1 MPGPRVK
8 GKRSSAV
15 QLRAAHV
22 RPLQSGSLLAVRL
35 KAADVTAA
43 VKSHGRIWNP
53 PLRSCCRGRRPRR
66 PVGAGHARPA
76 RERQAFVLRTVAG
89 RTCAAPTKRQRI
101 GCSPKS
107 RGRDRRRQV
116 PRADMESAPYGA
128 VVGGGVPDAPQAV
141 ARSKSITS
149 HYILYSFAEF
159 CYNGSIPFI
168 IGHFEGVIL

>member
-43 VKSHGRIWNP
+43 VRFRGRIWNP
-53 PLRSCCRGRRPRR
+53 PLRNYGRGRRPRR

-76 RERQAFVLRTVAG
+76 RERQAFVRRTVAG
-89 RTCAAPTKRQRI
+89 RTCAAPTKRQLLAVRL
-101 GCSPKS
+101 KAADVTAAVRF
-107 RGRDRRRQV
+107 RGRIWNPPLRSCCRGRR
-116 PRADMESAPYGA
+116 PRRPAGSC
-128 VVGGGVPDAPQAV
+128 
-141 ARSKSITS
+141 SLKSITS

>member
-53 PLRSCCRGRRPRR
+53 PLRNYGR
-66 PVGAGHARPA
+66 
-76 RERQAFVLRTVAG
+76 
-89 RTCAAPTKRQRI
+89 
-101 GCSPKS
+101 
-107 RGRDRRRQV
+107 
-116 PRADMESAPYGA
+116 
-128 VVGGGVPDAPQAV
+128 GGVPDAPQAA
-141 ARSKSITS
+141 AR
-149 HYILYSFAEF
+149 
-159 CYNGSIPFI
+159 
-168 IGHFEGVIL
+168 

>member
-53 PLRSCCRGRRPRR
+53 PLRNYGR
-66 PVGAGHARPA
+66 
-76 RERQAFVLRTVAG
+76 
-89 RTCAAPTKRQRI
+89 
-101 GCSPKS
+101 
-107 RGRDRRRQV
+107 
-116 PRADMESAPYGA
+116 
-128 VVGGGVPDAPQAV
+128 GGVPDA
-141 ARSKSITS
+141 
-149 HYILYSFAEF
+149 L
-159 CYNGSIPFI
+159 
-168 IGHFEGVIL
+168 

>member
-43 VKSHGRIWNP
+43 VRFRGRIWNP
-53 PLRSCCRGRRPRR
+53 PLRNYGRGRRPRR
-66 PVGAGHARPA
+66 PAGS
-76 RERQAFVLRTVAG
+76 
-89 RTCAAPTKRQRI
+89 
-101 GCSPKS
+101 CSL
-107 RGRDRRRQV
+107 
-116 PRADMESAPYGA
+116 
-128 VVGGGVPDAPQAV
+128 
-141 ARSKSITS
+141 KSITS
-149 HYILYSFAEF
+149 RYILYSFAEF

>member
-15 QLRAAHV
+15 QLRA
-22 RPLQSGSLLAVRL
+22 
-35 KAADVTAA
+35 
-43 VKSHGRIWNP
+43 
-53 PLRSCCRGRRPRR
+53 
-66 PVGAGHARPA
+66 
-76 RERQAFVLRTVAG
+76 
-89 RTCAAPTKRQRI
+89 
-101 GCSPKS
+101 
-107 RGRDRRRQV
+107 
-116 PRADMESAPYGA
+116 
-128 VVGGGVPDAPQAV
+128 VVGGGVPDALQAA

>member
-43 VKSHGRIWNP
+43 VRFRGRIWNPPLQQTRKRGPACGGVGAPRPTHRLQVGCRAACPHAAADVTAAVRFRGRIWNP

-66 PVGAGHARPA
+66 PAGS
-76 RERQAFVLRTVAG
+76 
-89 RTCAAPTKRQRI
+89 
-101 GCSPKS
+101 CSL
-107 RGRDRRRQV
+107 
-116 PRADMESAPYGA
+116 
-128 VVGGGVPDAPQAV
+128 
-141 ARSKSITS
+141 KSITS
-149 HYILYSFAEF
+149 RYILYSFAEF